1 MAGADGD
8 CLEVEAEIE
17 VRDDASV
24 RLALSRSPDGEERT
38 TVSWHRDEQVLRLDR
53 SRSSRDP
60 DVDRGV
66 RDAPLDLTPGEP
78 LTLTAFLDR
87 SVVEAFGNRRAA
99 LTGRVYPPD
108 RTASASSCLPDAAAP
123 TCAAAASG
131 AAPRSGESEA

>member
-99 LTGRVYPPD
+99 LTGRVYPTRPD
-108 RTASASSCLPDAAAP
+108 SIGLELFARCGSAHVRRCRIWRRASIW
-123 TCAAAASG
+123 
-131 AAPRSGESEA
+131 RI